1 MVVAEYK
8 GGLMILLIGKHFY
21 NLDQVSL
28 KAQFVYIREMYNS
41 GIPAIRPA

>member
-1 MVVAEYK
+1 MIAELVYTLALVIATVVVAEYK

-28 KAQFVYIREMYNS
+28 KA
-41 GIPAIRPA
+41 